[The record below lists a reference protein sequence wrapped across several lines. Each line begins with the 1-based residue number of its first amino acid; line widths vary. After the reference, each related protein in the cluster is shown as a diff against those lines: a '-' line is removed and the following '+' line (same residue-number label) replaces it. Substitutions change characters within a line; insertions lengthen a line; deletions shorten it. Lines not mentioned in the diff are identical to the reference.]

1 MIFRSPV
8 VVDSPVGVEVRARA
22 RNVISGKQ
30 GKTDAPL
37 NQVEFSRICPMHL
50 VQSYSKTHPE
60 VELMCRTNSRM
71 IVETHIASARNGLKE
86 MSCTAEV
93 ELLVQGK
100 IMWKTVLAL
109 IYQSRQVVTTR
120 C

>member
-1 MIFRSPV
+1 
-8 VVDSPVGVEVRARA
+8 
-22 RNVISGKQ
+22 
-30 GKTDAPL
+30 
-37 NQVEFSRICPMHL
+37 MHL